1 MQRRDD
7 FVVPQIKMD
16 QVRHRKIIDTCRK
29 MSHMLQN
36 SLRSDGRK
44 RFVESAKSVAQT
56 NAGKLVHKAKIR
68 ENQPRIQGFEQS
80 VYGKDILKLSSN
92 EDEMYNIHFPF
103 HRGSAFVNKKV
114 SYLFDTITRIILMS
128 RNSSNRIG
136 LMFL

>member
-114 SYLFDTITRIILMS
+114 SY
-128 RNSSNRIG
+128 
-136 LMFL
+136 